1 MSTNNPKSSDQ
12 QQPEPLAGEPAAQSA
27 EQLEKS
33 RSSLGT
39 PAGSTSGKV
48 IKVAIDAMSGDG
60 GSIIAVDAARSVLSR
75 RDDVHLFL
83 VGDPEHIK
91 SCMAGDPLP
100 EDRYTLVPASE
111 VVTMD
116 DSAAVALRSKKNS
129 SMRLA
134 INLVK
139 NGEADA
145 CVSAGNTG
153 ALMAISKF
161 VLKTVKGID
170 RPAIAAIIP
179 AIDGHTHMLD
189 LGANVDSS
197 ASNLH
202 QFALM
207 GSILAQAVDGLE
219 RPRVGLLN
227 IGSEDLK
234 GNEQVKRAAPLLAS
248 SSLNYIGFVEG
259 NEIYTD
265 KVDVVVCDGFVGNVS
280 LKTSE
285 GVARMVSHYIK
296 EEFKRSLWNKIV
308 GLIARPI
315 LQSFGN
321 RIDPRRYNGASLL
334 GLKGVVVKSHGSA
347 DAQAF
352 ANAID
357 VALLEIGTNVPSMIE
372 ARLGEALN
380 AA

>member
-1 MSTNNPKSSDQ
+1 MADSQT
-12 QQPEPLAGEPAAQSA
+12 L
-27 EQLEKS
+27 
-33 RSSLGT
+33 R
-39 PAGSTSGKV
+39 
-48 IKVAIDAMSGDG
+48 VAIDAMSGDG
-60 GSIIAVDAARSVLSR
+60 GTIVAIDAARSILER
-75 RDDVHLFL
+75 RNDVHLLL
-83 VGDPEHIK
+83 VGNPNLINDCIG
-91 SCMAGDPLP
+91 SRALP
-100 EDRYTLVPASE
+100 EGSYTLVPATE
-111 VVTMD
+111 VVTMT
-116 DSAAVALRSKKNS
+116 DSAAVALRTKKQS

-139 NGEADA
+139 DGEADA

-161 VLKTVKGID
+161 VLKTVNGID

-179 AIDGHTHMLD
+179 AINGHTHMLD

-197 ASNLH
+197 ATNLY

-207 GSILAQAVDGLE
+207 GSILAEAVDRIE
-219 RPRVGLLN
+219 NPRVALLN

-234 GNEQVKRAAPLLAS
+234 GNEQVKGAVPLLTS
-248 SSLNYIGFVEG
+248 QNTLNYIGFVEG

-285 GVARMVSHYIK
+285 GVARMVSHYLK
-296 EEFKRSLWNKIV
+296 EEFKRSFWNKLV
-308 GLIARPI
+308 GLLARPI

-334 GLKGVVVKSHGSA
+334 GLKGVVVKSHGGA
-347 DAQAF
+347 DTLAF

-357 VALLEIGTNVPSMIE
+357 IALLEIGMNVPSMIE
-372 ARLGEALN
+372 ARLGETLN

>member
-1 MSTNNPKSSDQ
+1 M
-12 QQPEPLAGEPAAQSA
+12 L
-27 EQLEKS
+27 
-33 RSSLGT
+33 
-39 PAGSTSGKV
+39 
-48 IKVAIDAMSGDG
+48 KVAIDAMSGDG
-60 GSIIAVDAARSVLSR
+60 GTGVIVDAVRTVLAR
-75 RDDVHLFL
+75 RDDVHLIL
-83 VGDPEHIK
+83 VGDPDHIQQCVG
-91 SCMAGDPLP
+91 SQPLP
-100 EDRYTLVPASE
+100 EGRCSIVPASE

-116 DSAAVALRSKKNS
+116 DSAAVALRNKKQS

-139 NGEADA
+139 EGKADA
-145 CVSAGNTG
+145 CVSSGNTG

-161 VLKTVKGID
+161 VLKTVRGID

-179 AIDGHTHMLD
+179 AINGHTHMLD

-197 ASNLH
+197 SNNLY

-207 GSILAQAVDGLE
+207 GSILAQAVDGVE
-219 RPRVGLLN
+219 SPRVALLN
-227 IGSEDLK
+227 IGSEDIK
-234 GNEQVKRAAPLLAS
+234 GNEQVKLAAPLLAN

-285 GVARMVSHYIK
+285 GVARMVSHYLK
-296 EEFKRSLWNKIV
+296 EEFKRSLTNKLI
-308 GLIARPI
+308 GLIARPV
-315 LQSFGN
+315 LKAFGN

-334 GLKGVVVKSHGSA
+334 GLQGVVVKSHGSA
-347 DAQAF
+347 DALAF
-352 ANAID
+352 ANAIEI
-357 VALLEIGTNVPSMIE
+357 ALLEIGHNVPSMIAE
-372 ARLGEALN
+372 RLGESLN

>member
-1 MSTNNPKSSDQ
+1 M
-12 QQPEPLAGEPAAQSA
+12 L
-27 EQLEKS
+27 
-33 RSSLGT
+33 
-39 PAGSTSGKV
+39 
-48 IKVAIDAMSGDG
+48 KVAIDAMSGDG
-60 GSIIAVDAARSVLSR
+60 GTGVIVDAVRSVLSK
-75 RDDVHLFL
+75 RDDVHLIL
-83 VGDPEHIK
+83 VGEPDRINQCIG
-91 SCMAGDPLP
+91 STPLP
-100 EDRYTLVPASE
+100 EGRFSVVASSE
-111 VVTMD
+111 VVTME
-116 DSAAVALRSKKNS
+116 DSAAVALRSKKKS

-139 NGEADA
+139 EGEADA

-161 VLKTVKGID
+161 VLKTVRGID

-197 ASNLH
+197 ARNLY

-207 GSILAQAVDGLE
+207 GSILAQAVDGIKQ
-219 RPRVGLLN
+219 PRVALLN
-227 IGSEDLK
+227 IGSEDIK
-234 GNEQVKRAAPLLAS
+234 GNEQVKLAAPLLAN
-248 SSLNYIGFVEG
+248 SSLNYIGFAEG

-285 GVARMVSHYIK
+285 GVARMVSHYLK
-296 EEFKRSLWNKIV
+296 EEFKRSLWNKLV
-308 GLIARPI
+308 GLVARPV
-315 LQSFGN
+315 LKSFGN
-321 RIDPRRYNGASLL
+321 RIDPRKYNGASLL
-334 GLKGVVVKSHGSA
+334 GLQGVVVKSHGSA
-347 DAQAF
+347 DAVAF

-357 VALLEIGTNVPSMIE
+357 IALLEIGHNLPSMI
-372 ARLGEALN
+372 ADRLGETLN

>member
-1 MSTNNPKSSDQ
+1 MAADSDPSTD
-12 QQPEPLAGEPAAQSA
+12 ERPLP
-27 EQLEKS
+27 QL
-33 RSSLGT
+33 R
-39 PAGSTSGKV
+39 
-48 IKVAIDAMSGDG
+48 VAVDAMSGDG
-60 GSIIAVDAARSVLSR
+60 GNAVIIDAAHAVLQRRS
-75 RDDVHLFL
+75 DVHLLL
-83 VGDPEHIK
+83 VGNPELISSNIDRK
-91 SCMAGDPLP
+91 SFPAGS
-100 EDRYTLVPASE
+100 YTVVPAAE

-116 DSAAVALRSKKNS
+116 DSAAVALRSKKKS

-134 INLVK
+134 VDLVK

-161 VLKTVKGID
+161 VLKTVEGID
-170 RPAIAAIIP
+170 RPAIATMIP

-197 ASNLH
+197 ASNLY

-207 GSILAQAVDGLE
+207 GSILAQAVDGVE
-219 RPRVGLLN
+219 RPRVALLN
-227 IGSEDLK
+227 IGSEAIK
-234 GNEQVKRAAPLLAS
+234 GNEQVKLASPLLEQ
-248 SSLNYIGFVEG
+248 SSLNYTGFVEG

-285 GVARMVSHYIK
+285 GVARMVSHYLK
-296 EEFKRSLWNKIV
+296 QEFTRNWWNKLV
-308 GLIARPI
+308 GLIARPV
-315 LQSFGN
+315 LRSFGN

-334 GLKGVVVKSHGSA
+334 GLRGVVVKSHGSA
-347 DAQAF
+347 DALAF
-352 ANAID
+352 ANAIEI
-357 VALLEIGTNVPSMIE
+357 ALLEIGMNVPSMIE
-372 ARLGEALN
+372 GRVGESLN